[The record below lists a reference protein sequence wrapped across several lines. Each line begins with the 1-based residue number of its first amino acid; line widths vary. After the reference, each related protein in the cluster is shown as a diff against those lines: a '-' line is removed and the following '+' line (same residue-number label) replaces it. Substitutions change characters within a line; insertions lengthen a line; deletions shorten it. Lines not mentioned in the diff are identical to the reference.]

1 MRAQPV
7 VNRVVLALIGVVLLG
22 GGSLALAG
30 GLDLYR
36 RWNLPRPTRWLPTG
50 PRDALGFRARHSGFT
65 TWPWAWPV
73 TLTALTLVVLLGL
86 VWLLRQLPS
95 SGPRRALVGG
105 PAATGPVWVRGTAV
119 TQVIRDQ
126 TLAVPGVQHARV
138 HLTGPSTHPR
148 LHLTV
153 ALIPTACPREVLAA
167 LQSGPIHH
175 AQLSTGWTHLPV
187 EIRLSIASHRARRT
201 R

>member
-1 MRAQPV
+1 MRTQPA

-22 GGSLALAG
+22 AGSLALAG

-36 RWNLPRPTRWLPTG
+36 HWNLPRPTRWVPTG
-50 PRDALGFRARHSGFT
+50 PHDALGSATRHSGFT

-95 SGPRRALVGG
+95 SQPRRAPLGG
-105 PAATGPVWVRGTAV
+105 SAATGAVRVSGTALARA
-119 TQVIRDQ
+119 IRDQ
-126 TLAVPGVQHARV
+126 TLAVSGVQHARV
-138 HLTGPSTHPR
+138 RLIGPGTHPR

-153 ALIPTACPREVLAA
+153 ALMSASCPREVLAD

-175 AQLSTGWTHLPV
+175 AQVSTGWAHLPIEV
-187 EIRLSIASHRARRT
+187 RLSTVSHRARRA